1 MGALLILWIAAIY
14 LLLAVWITYKVR
26 PWWVKSVVA
35 IALLLIPTADAV
47 YGRIK
52 LRQMCEA
59 EGGLKIYKTVEGVE
73 GLYVDRLGATPEWI
87 TKDGYRFVEG
97 KSPGGKSMRLSR
109 GSDGKLIEERDVA
122 LKSRYRYEYSGG
134 DFGVG
139 YAYGEKR
146 IRDLQTNEILARA
159 RNISYEGGWVE
170 RLIAGL
176 SGSRSGF
183 AGACLEGAETI
194 SPSKIV
200 TEALK
205 LTKGVSFD

>member
-47 YGRIK
+47 YGRVR

-73 GLYVDRLGATPEWI
+73 GLYVDEFRPDPTWI
-87 TKDGYRFVEG
+87 GMYGYRFIEG
-97 KSPGGKSMRLSR
+97 KDYDGKYMRLSR
-109 GSDGKLIEERDVA
+109 GSDGKTVEEKNVVLR
-122 LKSRYRYEYSGG
+122 SQYRYEYSGG
-134 DFGVG
+134 DFGIG
-139 YAYGEKR
+139 YAQGEKR
-146 IRDLQTNEILARA
+146 ILDLQTNEILARA
-159 RNISYEGGWVE
+159 RNISYEGGWAE
-170 RLIAGL
+170 RFIARF

-183 AGACLEGAETI
+183 AGACLEGAETM
-194 SPSKIV
+194 SLYKFV
-200 TEALK
+200 TETLK
-205 LTKGVSFD
+205 PTNKQ